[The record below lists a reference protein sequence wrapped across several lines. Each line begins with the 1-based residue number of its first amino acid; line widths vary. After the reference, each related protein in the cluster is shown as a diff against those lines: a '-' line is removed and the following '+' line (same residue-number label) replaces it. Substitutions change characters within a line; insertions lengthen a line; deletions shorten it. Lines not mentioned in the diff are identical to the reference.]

1 MCVCVCVCVCVQ
13 GLVYLVRH
21 GLVEDRAADIA
32 RFLHGAR
39 RIDRFQERRI
49 LEARADLL
57 DEYVFHL
64 YFTERALCSTESTDT
79 LECSID
85 YVSRHSC
92 FTLLM
97 LSFTCRSL

>member
-1 MCVCVCVCVCVQ
+1 MRVRVQ

-21 GLVEDRAADIA
+21 GLVEDRASDIA

-57 DEYVFHL
+57 DEYVL
-64 YFTERALCSTESTDT
+64 YCTLRASTDLCS
-79 LECSID
+79 I
-85 YVSRHSC
+85 VSRVFDRVRQS
-92 FTLLM
+92 TLMLHIIM
-97 LSFTCRSL
+97 LSFT